1 MEELTDWLTLW
12 RVPGIGP
19 VRFHTLIERLG
30 PPEEILNA
38 PAGQITAAGFPP
50 GLAGAIAGAD
60 RRRCEPDL
68 DWLGKPDHEILT
80 IRDPRYP
87 SPLKEISH
95 PPPIL
100 FVTGQC
106 DCLNDPQLAI
116 VGSRNPSP
124 GGARNTREF
133 AGELAS
139 AGLTIT
145 SGLARGVDGI
155 AHEAVLNRGGVTIAV
170 TATGPDRVY
179 PARHRELAHR
189 IAEDGAIVTEFPV
202 GTPPRADRFP
212 QRNRLISGLCLGAL
226 VTEAARRSGALITAR
241 HALEQGRE
249 VFAIPGSIHNPVA
262 RGCHSLIRQG
272 AMLVESTSDILEELS
287 GQIDLQRFAPRS
299 EPEKADTGAK
309 LGPDVIELLSSMGHD
324 PVSVE
329 DIVESSGLTPESVSS
344 MLIMLELKGYVGL
357 GSNGAYHR
365 LRSD

>member
-30 PPEEILNA
+30 SPEEILNA

-50 GLAGAIAGAD
+50 WLAGTIAGAD

-68 DWLGKPDHEILT
+68 DWLDKPDHEILT

-100 FVTGQC
+100 FVIGQC

-155 AHEAVLNRGGVTIAV
+155 AHQAALNRGGVTIAV
-170 TATGPDRVY
+170 MATGPDRVY

-189 IAEDGAIVTEFPV
+189 ITEDGAIVTEFPV

-212 QRNRLISGLCLGAL
+212 QRNRLISGLCLGTL

-249 VFAIPGSIHNPVA
+249 VFTIPGSIHNPVA
-262 RGCHSLIRQG
+262 RGCHWLIRQG
-272 AMLVESTSDILEELS
+272 AILVESTSDILKELA
-287 GQIDLQRFAPRS
+287 GQINPGVCAPAAGRNATHARTDLGS
-299 EPEKADTGAK
+299 DDIK
-309 LGPDVIELLSSMGHD
+309 LLSSMGHD

-344 MLIMLELKGYVGL
+344 MLTMLELKGYVGL

-365 LRSD
+365 LKSC